1 MCTLHLIVSFEE
13 GKKRRIYSTLFEKL
27 LLNVRTMVQGPSV
40 YVLPEP
46 DVVWMYMTS
55 AKISR
60 IKNFANVGITAKS
73 AKISRY
79 TVGLGMLGKVHC
91 EFLAQLIA

>member
-73 AKISRY
+73 AKILLRENFPLY
-79 TVGLGMLGKVHC
+79 GRTWNVGKSPL
-91 EFLAQLIA
+91 